1 MNKDLLNWS
10 AKHLFFYWIAVL
22 FVASAAFA
30 QNLPVDSPILISQ
43 PDSTRALTGGFK
55 RKTQNLFAN
64 RQLVTVYVTNLDLL
78 PNEGANAFRA
88 DVEDSNHYRYPVQVV
103 NFEKTA
109 ERPWVYALTF
119 RLHDR
124 LGSVGD
130 VLLRI
135 TWRGMSSNR
144 VRLAVGFEGGKIEDD
159 RGARPTPMPEK
170 PIFPADSGEN
180 AVGLRWSGDRVRF
193 MEQSTFGPNAATE
206 MRLRRIGLSTWL
218 NEQMEEKRDGNG
230 ALRYSLYPYP
240 DLALQQ
246 SSPPTNCN
254 SQCLRDN
261 YSMYLLQNWFFREAL
276 YGDDFQLRRRV
287 AWAMSQIWVVSGRE
301 TSQPSRMIPYL
312 KILDRHAFGSYRD
325 LMREMTLNPAMGNYL
340 DMAISTRANP
350 NENYAR
356 EILQLFSVGLYMLNQ
371 DGTLKLDGQ
380 GNLIPT
386 YDQDVVN
393 GFTKVFTGWTFC
405 DVGCP
410 GSQLGIKNYI
420 DPMRLF
426 PANHDVGDKAV
437 LNYPGSVPVIFGGLS
452 AEQDLELALDNIFY
466 HPNVGPFVGKLLIQ
480 QLVTS
485 NPTPAYVG
493 RVATAFNNNG
503 QGLRGDMKA
512 VVRAI
517 LTDPEARGNIKTDPD
532 FGKLREPV
540 LFVTN
545 TVRPFEPA
553 AQPNGLGSC
562 VGLSDGVIN
571 GATSTLAQDVFMPP
585 SVFNYYSMENT
596 LPNSNII
603 APEFGIF
610 STGNALK
617 RANYLNSMLFAGGIQ
632 SSGTSPCGTRIN
644 IARFEALA
652 AADPSGVSLVD
663 SLGREMLHGSMSS
676 QMREHILEAVVAV
689 APENSLK
696 RARTA
701 IYLVGSSPQFQ
712 VQR

>member
-1 MNKDLLNWS
+1 MALVFLT
-10 AKHLFFYWIAVL
+10 
-22 FVASAAFA
+22 VAPDIFA
-30 QNLPVDSPILISQ
+30 ENLPDDAPILISQ
-43 PDSTRALTGGFK
+43 PGSTRALTALTK
-55 RKTQNLFAN
+55 RNNQNIYSN
-64 RQLVTVYVTNLDLL
+64 RGLVTVFLTNLELL
-78 PNEGANAFRA
+78 SNEGANAFRA
-88 DVEDSNHYRYPVQVV
+88 DVEDSNHFRYPLQII
-103 NFEKTA
+103 NFEQTK
-109 ERPWVYALTF
+109 ERPWVYALTL
-119 RLHDR
+119 RLHER
-124 LGSVGD
+124 LVNVGD
-130 VLLRI
+130 ALLRV

-144 VRLAVGFEGGKIEDD
+144 VRLAIGFEGGKLEDD
-159 RGARPTPMPEK
+159 PGSNPTPMPEK
-170 PIFPADSGEN
+170 PITKDELPEN
-180 AVGLRWSGDRVRF
+180 AVGLPWSGDRVRF
-193 MEQSTFGPNAATE
+193 MEQATFGPKAETE
-206 MRLRRIGLSTWL
+206 MRIRRIGLSTWL
-218 NEQMEEKRDGNG
+218 NEQMEEKRDVGG
-230 ALRYSLYPYP
+230 ALRFSFYPYP
-240 DLALQQ
+240 ELALQP
-246 SSPPTNCN
+246 STPSTNCN
-254 SQCLRDN
+254 AQCLRDN
-261 YSMYLLQNWFFREAL
+261 YSMYPLQNWFFREAL

-340 DMAISTRANP
+340 DMAISTRVSP

-356 EILQLFSVGLYMLNQ
+356 EILQLFSVGVYMLNQ

-380 GNLIPT
+380 GNPIPT
-386 YDQDVVN
+386 YDQNVVN

-410 GSQLGIKNYI
+410 NSELGIKNYI

-426 PANHDVGDKAV
+426 PANHDIGDKAV
-437 LNYPGSVPVIFGGLS
+437 LNYPGSVPVIFGGLT

-493 RVATAFNNNG
+493 RVAAAFNSNG

-517 LTDPEARGNIKTDPD
+517 LTDPEARGNLKTDPD
-532 FGKLREPV
+532 YGKLREPA

-545 TVRPFEPA
+545 TIRPFEPTSQSTA
-553 AQPNGLGSC
+553 LASC

-571 GATSTLAQDVFMPP
+571 SATSTLSQDVFMPP

-596 LPNSNII
+596 LPNTNIY

-617 RANYLNSMLFAGGIQ
+617 RANYLNSMVFTGGIPR
-632 SSGTSPCGTRIN
+632 SSNSPCGTRIN
-644 IARFEALA
+644 LSRLQSLA
-652 AADPSGVSLVD
+652 ESDLSGVALVET
-663 SLGREMLHGSMSS
+663 LNREMLHGAMSP
-676 QMREHILEAVVAV
+676 QMRTHVLDAVLAV
-689 APENSLK
+689 APMDSSK

-701 IYLVGSSPQFQ
+701 FYLVGSSSQFQ